1 MGARFLP
8 LIRRRLLDICST
20 ILFHRWL
27 VYKDIDY
34 YGSAW
39 LYVDQ
44 TQNLHD
50 YLGNTMD
57 NAITSIRRVGASNN
71 PFTSSSITFFEYYFT
86 RGRSLYIN
94 ESTSY
99 VGDSFNNEASSIITI
114 GSQSWTVYE

>member
-8 LIRRRLLDICST
+8 LIRRRLLDICSA
-20 ILFHRWL
+20 ILFYRWL

-39 LYVDQ
+39 LHVDQ

-71 PFTSSSITFFEYYFT
+71 PFTSSSITFF
-86 RGRSLYIN
+86 
-94 ESTSY
+94 
-99 VGDSFNNEASSIITI
+99 
-114 GSQSWTVYE
+114 